1 MADLKQEVT
10 LKLVVEID
18 GKTFP
23 IKTVTYTDMIN
34 AMIKDGAMEST
45 DSDIL
50 EYITDQFYDG
60 DSGI

>member
-1 MADLKQEVT
+1 MSQAKNEVT

-18 GKTFP
+18 GKSYP
-23 IKTVTYTDMIN
+23 IKTVTYTDMVN
-34 AMIKDGAMEST
+34 VMIKDGVMET
-45 DSDIL
+45 DDSDIV

>member
-1 MADLKQEVT
+1 MSECKKEVT

-18 GKTFP
+18 GEHFP

-34 AMIKDGAMEST
+34 TMIKDGVMES
-45 DSDIL
+45 DNSEIL